1 MMRFGS
7 DVTSTHNLYVLSKTS
22 KVKEDNDIKTN
33 SLAIKI
39 EILQRDATPRD
50 PMNKGAFSPE
60 IFLWQRSIVT
70 ETLAKYLRSH
80 TATKSLK
87 ESLLKNLC

>member
-1 MMRFGS
+1 MVAVARLSEDGI
-7 DVTSTHNLYVLSKTS
+7 VGVVVVHYVLDVRAVIPTCTS
-22 KVKEDNDIKTN
+22 FPAFHYFEDTIF
-33 SLAIKI
+33 S
-39 EILQRDATPRD
+39 
-50 PMNKGAFSPE
+50 MSKGALSRA

-87 ESLLKNLC
+87 ENLSKNLC